1 MPRFSRR
8 MTAGLR
14 MPRFVREHAG
24 IDHDLAQRADVFFLD
39 VAAEDQVGIG
49 VRVQRA
55 VVLDLGFQLSRSPA
69 GIAEREDGVLRL
81 GALRDRLQNIHRRGQ
96 ANSVVDLQ
104 RRILDEEIARM
115 QHEAAAGLDRAA
127 FQHLH
132 GLGVL
137 RQLDLIGLLDD
148 VELHQQFG
156 KVDTAGPAVDDD
168 AHGAFGVMRA
178 ELDHLALE
186 ARHLDSSTWQRVGIS
201 AVRLLAGSRSGAV
214 LMGGVAFH
222 LQPGWKT
229 YWLTPGDS
237 GVPPRFDFSKSEN
250 IEAVTVL
257 WPAPTKFDDGAGGYS
272 LGYHDQVVLPLRIV
286 AKNADKPVTLR
297 ADINYAVCEKLC
309 IPVEASAELAIAS
322 VASTED
328 SALFAALD
336 TVPKP
341 ANVGDPN
348 PLTIRDVKREGKST
362 VLVDVAVPDTRA
374 VDLFVEG
381 PTPDWALPVPKLLER
396 SPPGVKRFAFE
407 LEGLP
412 PGTNPEGAALKLTLV
427 GGDRAYEFNINLD

>member
-1 MPRFSRR
+1 MVVIVP
-8 MTAGLR
+8 M
-14 MPRFVREHAG
+14 
-24 IDHDLAQRADVFFLD
+24 RA
-39 VAAEDQVGIG
+39 A
-49 VRVQRA
+49 
-55 VVLDLGFQLSRSPA
+55 LGFAATLLASSLA
-69 GIAEREDGVLRL
+69 
-81 GALRDRLQNIHRRGQ
+81 
-96 ANSVVDLQ
+96 
-104 RRILDEEIARM
+104 M
-115 QHEAAAGLDRAA
+115 EAHA
-127 FQHLH
+127 Q
-132 GLGVL
+132 
-137 RQLDLIGLLDD
+137 
-148 VELHQQFG
+148 
-156 KVDTAGPAVDDD
+156 
-168 AHGAFGVMRA
+168 
-178 ELDHLALE
+178 
-186 ARHLDSSTWQRVGIS
+186 DSSPWERDGHS

-214 LMGGVAFH
+214 LLGGIAFE

-229 YWLTPGDS
+229 YWRTPGDS

-250 IEAVTVL
+250 IEAVTVM

-272 LGYHDQVVLPLRIV
+272 LGYHNQVVLPLRIV

-348 PLTIRDVKREGKST
+348 PLTIRDVKRDGKST
-362 VLVDVAVPDTRA
+362 VLVDVAVPDTRS

-381 PTPDWALPVPKLLER
+381 PTPDWALPVPKLLEH